1 MAAIEA
7 IQSVYLESNAASSI
21 TFESL
26 GSYDHLQLRMTL
38 RTLNTNATV
47 AGGEMRFGDSA
58 GISTSGYSAHR
69 MYGENTTVSASI
81 SEGVDAAQFYP
92 ICRSV
97 TASAEYSTHIL
108 NIFDYRSTV
117 KNVTWMMTAGGDSGA
132 SCSSTSCI
140 PKD

>member
-7 IQSVYLESNAASSI
+7 IQSVYLESNAARSI

-38 RTLNTNATV
+38 KTLGTNEV
-47 AGGEMRFGDSA
+47 HGGEMRFGDSA

-92 ICRSV
+92 VCSSHAAV
-97 TASAEYSTHIL
+97 NAAEYSTHIL
-108 NIFDYRSTV
+108 NILSL
-117 KNVTWMMTAGGDSGA
+117 
-132 SCSSTSCI
+132 I
-140 PKD
+140 HI